1 MSEAVELAP
10 YDPHWP
16 SAYTAEAKRL
26 SEALADALCA
36 LHHIGST
43 SVPGLV
49 AKPVI
54 DMLGEAQDLAAID
67 ACAPALADLGYL
79 ARGENGIP
87 GRRFFEKRDAAGN
100 RSHHLHV
107 FALGATEIAKH
118 LAFRDR
124 LRADPTLSADYAALK
139 LAILAGGVERRED
152 YQQAKSAFITRACRT
167 Q

>member
-1 MSEAVELAP
+1 MSEAIEPTP

-16 SAYTAEAKRL
+16 NVYAKEAERL
-26 SEALADALCA
+26 SEALSGTLCA
-36 LHHIGST
+36 MHHIGST
-43 SVPGLV
+43 SAPGLI

-54 DMLGEAQDLAAID
+54 DMLGEARNLAAID

-87 GRRFFEKRDAAGN
+87 GRRFFEKRNATGK

-107 FALGATEIAKH
+107 FASGAGEIGRH

-124 LRADPTLSADYAALK
+124 LRADPALIADYAALK
-139 LAILAGGVERRED
+139 LAILAAGIERRDD
-152 YQQAKSAFITRACRT
+152 YQQAKADFIARVSRA

>member
-1 MSEAVELAP
+1 M
-10 YDPHWP
+10 
-16 SAYTAEAKRL
+16 
-26 SEALADALCA
+26 ADALCA

-43 SVPGLV
+43 SVPGLI
-49 AKPVI
+49 ASPVI
-54 DMLGEAQDLAAID
+54 DMLGEAQDPAAID
-67 ACAPALADLGYL
+67 ACAPALADLGYV

-107 FALGATEIAKH
+107 FALGATEIARH

-139 LAILAGGVERRED
+139 LAILAGGVARRED
-152 YQQAKSAFITRACRT
+152 YQQAKAAFITQVSRA